1 VTEAQPKAQET
12 HETFRNGSLLGGG
25 YWRGKRPAPRAVV
38 REETMTGQSA

>member
-25 YWRGKRPAPRAVV
+25 Y
-38 REETMTGQSA
+38 